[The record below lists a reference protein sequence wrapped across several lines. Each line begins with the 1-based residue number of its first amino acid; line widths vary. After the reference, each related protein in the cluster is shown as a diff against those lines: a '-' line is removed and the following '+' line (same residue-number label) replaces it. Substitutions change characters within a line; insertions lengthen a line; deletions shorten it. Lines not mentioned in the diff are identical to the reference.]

1 MALVN
6 KTFSDIITFTRAS
19 TATFFNSAGVLTSAA
34 TNAPRFDYNPST
46 LAAQGLLIEESRT
59 NFFTNAAGV
68 FSGSVGTGT
77 VSGPDNVNCRTFIPT
92 AGAVSFPN
100 ITGPSQT
107 FSLSPGQTVDW
118 AWSGWFAAGPV
129 GTLTLEPRI
138 VLNIS
143 VGGSTS
149 FTYAELQ
156 INTSS
161 WTVRT
166 KALGT
171 GLTEVSAPTITLFK
185 PGLYRVTWVIRFTQD
200 ATGRNNISASIQARD
215 TAGNGTYTA
224 DGVSGFQYTLCQ
236 TETGS
241 FPTSTIPTT
250 TTALTRAAD
259 VASVNTLSPWFNASA
274 GTLYGEI
281 TDAAITVGGAS
292 RRIANINNGTESNR
306 ITVGWAGLTG
316 AGAAFVSDGGVTQA
330 GFNSP
335 SGAYPFPTKVA
346 LAYAANDFQAAVNGS
361 AFTADTSGTV
371 PTVDRMTLGD
381 VVVGGTG
388 PQNLNGHL
396 RRVAYYP
403 RRLSQA
409 ELISITS

>member
-1 MALVN
+1 MPLVS
-6 KTFSDIITFTRAS
+6 KAFSDIITFTRAS
-19 TATFFNSAGVLTSAA
+19 TATYFDSAGVLQSAA
-34 TNAPRFDYNPST
+34 IDAPRLDYDPST
-46 LAAQGLLIEESRT
+46 LAAQGLLIEEART
-59 NFFTNAAGV
+59 NFFTNAANV
-68 FSGSVGTGT
+68 FSGSIGTGT

-92 AGAVSFPN
+92 AGAVAFPN

-118 AWSGWFAAGPV
+118 AWSGWVAAGPV

-149 FTYAELQ
+149 FIYAEFQ

-166 KALGT
+166 KVLPAQI
-171 GLTEVSAPTITLFK
+171 TEVSAPTITLFK
-185 PGLYRVTWVIRFTQD
+185 PGLYRVTWVVRFTQD

-236 TETGS
+236 AETGS

-259 VASVNTLSPWFNASA
+259 VASVNTLSPWFNSVE
-274 GTLYGEI
+274 GTLYAQASVISTSYNQGVLADIGAVGAFGTTEYLNWNGSGWTLSPNTAPI
-281 TDAAITVGGAS
+281 NVTSVVTTSSTAKMAAAIKANDSVISANGLIGVVDTACAVPLAPTTLSIGKAGWSAAS
-292 RRIANINNGTESNR
+292 NFFNGWIQR
-306 ITVGWAGLTG
+306 IT
-316 AGAAFVSDGGVTQA
+316 
-330 GFNSP
+330 
-335 SGAYPFPTKVA
+335 
-346 LAYAANDFQAAVNGS
+346 
-361 AFTADTSGTV
+361 
-371 PTVDRMTLGD
+371 
-381 VVVGGTG
+381 
-388 PQNLNGHL
+388 
-396 RRVAYYP
+396 YYP
-403 RRLSQA
+403 RRLSNA
-409 ELISITS
+409 ELQAITA

>member
-1 MALVN
+1 VDV
-6 KTFSDIITFTRAS
+6 TSTGGSGTITSWRVS
-19 TATFFNSAGVLTSAA
+19 NLM
-34 TNAPRFDYNPST
+34 PRFDYNPST

-59 NFFTNAAGV
+59 NFFTNAANV
-68 FSGSVGTGT
+68 FSGSIGTGT

-92 AGAVSFPN
+92 AGAVAFPN

-118 AWSGWFAAGPV
+118 AWSGWVAAGPV

-149 FTYAELQ
+149 FIYAEFQ

-166 KALGT
+166 KVLPAQI
-171 GLTEVSAPTITLFK
+171 TEVSAPTITLFK
-185 PGLYRVTWVIRFTQD
+185 PGLYRVTWVVRFTQD

-236 TETGS
+236 AETGS

-259 VASVNTLSPWFNASA
+259 VASVNTLSPWYNASA
-274 GTLYGEI
+274 GTIYAEATGP
-281 TDAAITVGGAS
+281 
-292 RRIANINNGTESNR
+292 IANIYR
-306 ITVGWAGLTG
+306 ILAEGASAADFRDFSLSFDGLRGNFTSRFVTG
-316 AGAAFVSDGGVTQA
+316 NFDVLGPANSLTAGATVKLAGSYSSTSADLAYGGTLAVTKNSVTQRIPA
-330 GFNSP
+330 
-335 SGAYPFPTKVA
+335 
-346 LAYAANDFQAAVNGS
+346 
-361 AFTADTSGTV
+361 
-371 PTVDRMTLGD
+371 DRMFLGSRL
-381 VVVGGTG
+381 GTSL
-388 PQNLNGHL
+388 QLNGHL
-396 RRVAYYP
+396 RRLTYYP
-403 RRLSQA
+403 RTLSTA
-409 ELISITS
+409 ELQAITA